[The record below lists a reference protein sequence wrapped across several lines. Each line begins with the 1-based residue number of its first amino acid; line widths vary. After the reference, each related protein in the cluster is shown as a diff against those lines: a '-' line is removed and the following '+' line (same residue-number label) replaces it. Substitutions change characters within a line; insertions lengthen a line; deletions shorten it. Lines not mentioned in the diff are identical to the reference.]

1 MSILYR
7 LAADFTVVFHMSYAM
22 FIVVGQLL
30 ILAGAIRKWRWI
42 LNVWFRAI
50 HLAMI
55 AIVVAES
62 LLGIVCP
69 LTTLEKWLRRQVG
82 QTSYQGDFLA
92 RWVHDLLFVEFSP
105 ATLTAAYATFGL
117 LVVVTFWLA
126 PPVRRTND
134 SSGESSPTILHS

>member
-69 LTTLEKWLRRQVG
+69 LTTLEKWLRRQ
-82 QTSYQGDFLA
+82 
-92 RWVHDLLFVEFSP
+92 
-105 ATLTAAYATFGL
+105 
-117 LVVVTFWLA
+117 
-126 PPVRRTND
+126 PVRRVTRETFSLGGYTTCSLL
-134 SSGESSPTILHS
+134 SSRRQR